1 MRVRHGRTRA
11 AGIAV
16 ALVGGALLAG
26 CTVQAAPTLTAQPSA
41 SPSVSATRTPAG
53 ADCLAPQVLSALG
66 FDPDRTVGSTHA
78 DVPDPGPVPQD
89 FRPVLAVECS
99 TGETLSDSAGQ
110 WSAVTATRR
119 EGDLDPLLSALDGDS
134 TPSPTLT
141 CAPGGQRSDLWLVD
155 VMGDA
160 VRVTVPGAVCGRL
173 PATVRAA
180 LDGLDAVD
188 TEHYPVL
195 LTAPRQTLG

>member
-1 MRVRHGRTRA
+1 MRARHGRTRA
-11 AGIAV
+11 ASTV
-16 ALVGGALLAG
+16 ATLVGGALLTG
-26 CTVQAAPTLTAQPSA
+26 CAVQAAPTLTARPSSSPSA
-41 SPSVSATRTPAG
+41 SATRTPAG

-66 FDPDRTVGSTHA
+66 FDPAQTSGATHPDA
-78 DVPDPGPVPQD
+78 PDPGPVPED

-99 TGETLSDSAGQ
+99 TGETLSDSAGR

-119 EGDLDPLLSALDGDS
+119 EGGLDPLLAALDGGS
-134 TPSPTLT
+134 TPSPTVT
-141 CAPGGQRSDLWLVD
+141 CAPGGQRSELWLVD

-173 PATVRAA
+173 PANVRAA

-195 LTAPRQTLG
+195 LTAPRQTAG